1 MQGFQVYDVM
11 KNGARVLTADYARGK
26 FNVYHYEDS
35 YIVVDVP
42 KNGLPWIDRVEN
54 RWVHAAHFAIQRVAD
69 GLKAERDLML
79 DSRAVPANL
88 VRDLKLSE
96 VEQLTGLS
104 RSTLYRQL
112 AEGTLCGRRVSNGS
126 WRVPYG
132 EVERLLSEPNSGR

>member
-69 GLKAERDLML
+69 GLKAEQ
-79 DSRAVPANL
+79 
-88 VRDLKLSE
+88 VRRHHYMTCD
-96 VEQLTGLS
+96 VCNWTGKP
-104 RSTLYRQL
+104 
-112 AEGTLCGRRVSNGS
+112 EGGT
-126 WRVPYG
+126 P
-132 EVERLLSEPNSGR
+132 